1 MADSGTGDAT
11 TRRAKIAEA
20 VTAHRRAGSQSA
32 VFFGADRDAESPVV
46 EYVDR
51 EITVEVDDAER
62 DRLDALL
69 TDFPV
74 FKIAQPATRKSPAGE
89 VHVSALA
96 DPKHIADFVDQCL
109 LDVYGLPEDFAL
121 VVAEP

>member
-1 MADSGTGDAT
+1 MGDSGRDDAT

-20 VTAHRRAGSQSA
+20 IVAHRRAGSQSA
-32 VFFGADRDAESPVV
+32 VYFGAADDGPVV

-51 EITVEVDDAER
+51 EITLEVDDAER

-69 TDFPV
+69 GDFHV

-96 DPKHIADFVDQCL
+96 DPKHIADFVDRTL
-109 LDVYGLPEDFAL
+109 LDVYGVGDGYELAI
-121 VVAEP
+121 VEP